1 MSTASI
7 IRDQIGSR
15 AFFMLG
21 AKNLVDTGKGLSFK
35 VGAGARNENGRVNY
49 ITITLDEATD
59 RYTMEALYCT
69 VRELSTRA
77 KIEGAYVDMLHDF
90 IRDNTGMALSL

>member
-1 MSTASI
+1 MSVATI

-21 AKNLVDTGKGLSFK
+21 AKNLIDTGKGLAFK
-35 VGAGARNENGRVNY
+35 VGRGARNEQGAVTH

-59 RYTMEALYCT
+59 LYTMEASW
-69 VRELSTRA
+69 VRGANVKSRA